1 LKNTRKEMIFSKIFK
16 HLLIYSL
23 LFYSYKAESQNV
35 IVVDSITKLPLS
47 FVAIEFNDTGFY
59 SSIDGK
65 FDLKSAVSD
74 SIKIKL
80 LGYKTQS
87 LITVNVQDTI
97 FLQPQSYKLD
107 EIVLTGNPTE
117 TKSIKL
123 LKGAKSFGSWP
134 LQPKSEIITSVYP
147 FDKIANYYV
156 NKITIRFS
164 KVIEKKELKNTN
176 VKAYVRIHIYDS
188 DKNKLSEPLYSSK
201 SIDVNSFS
209 KDIAI
214 FDVSEQ
220 VLLLKESGIFIGL
233 ELIGYYLDSNEQ
245 ESVNSVIRPQL
256 TSKTNDYFK
265 SNSYLRFVFQNNE
278 QLIPMNEIIKKGNP
292 DGRDISRNLNIG
304 LELSK

>member
-1 LKNTRKEMIFSKIFK
+1 MIFSKIFK
-16 HLLIYSL
+16 HLLISFF
-23 LFYSYKAESQNV
+23 LFCSYNTLSQNV
-35 IVVDSITKLPLS
+35 VVVDSITKVPLS
-47 FVAIEFNDTGFY
+47 FVAIEFNNTGFY
-59 SSIDGK
+59 SSIDAK
-65 FDLKSAVSD
+65 FDLKSVVSD

-80 LGYKTQS
+80 LGYKTKR

-134 LQPKSEIITSVYP
+134 LQPKSEIITSIYP
-147 FDKIANYYV
+147 FDETKNYYV
-156 NKITIRFS
+156 NRISIRFS

-176 VKAYVRIHIYDS
+176 VKAYVRIHIYNS
-188 DKNKLSEPLYSSK
+188 DKNKLSEPLYSSEP
-201 SIDVNSFS
+201 IDVNSFS

-233 ELIGYYLDSNEQ
+233 ELIGYYLDSKEQ
-245 ESVNSVIRPQL
+245 RNQNSVIRPQL

-265 SNSYLRFVFQNNE
+265 SYSFVRFVFKNNE
-278 QLIPMNEIIKKGNP
+278 ELIPINEIIKKSNP
-292 DGRDISRNLNIG
+292 NGKKILRNLNIG